1 MELEKWLLDMDNSV
15 ETEKDVFA
23 LKVYF
28 LKDIP
33 EKGVL
38 FKNQLKIKKDKLLYL
53 KNSSIYYLEQR
64 KIQGI

>member
-1 MELEKWLLDMDNSV
+1 MYKLTEKGKMELEKWLVDMDNSV

-33 EKGVL
+33 ERCVIQKPI
-38 FKNQLKIKKDKLLYL
+38 KNK
-53 KNSSIYYLEQR
+53 E
-64 KIQGI
+64 G

>member
-1 MELEKWLLDMDNSV
+1 MSGAKLEKKMYKLTEKGKMELEKWLLDMDNSV

-38 FKNQLKIKKDKLLYL
+38 F
-53 KNSSIYYLEQR
+53 R
-64 KIQGI
+64 KTN

>member
-1 MELEKWLLDMDNSV
+1 MSGAKLEKKMYKLTEKGKMELEKWLLDMDNSV

-38 FKNQLKIKKDKLLYL
+38 FKNQLKNK
-53 KNSSIYYLEQR
+53 E
-64 KIQGI
+64 G

>member
-1 MELEKWLLDMDNSV
+1 MELEKWLPDMDNSV

-33 EKGVL
+33 EKGCVIQ
-38 FKNQLKIKKDKLLYL
+38 KPIKIKKDKLLYL
-53 KNSSIYYLEQR
+53 KEQFNLLFGAE